1 MNLFRLTG
9 DLSHLLA
16 ILVLL
21 WKIWKTRS
29 CAGKFWLVLYLQR
42 CVIPY
47 LKGRFG
53 FQSETSFSEG
63 SIDYHLISSCV
74 ILILPSS
81 HSGVFGL
88 IVRDYEVALNP
99 SAMYSEFCTRVT
111 SPLLGVLG
119 IRYGQVNPFFFFWKK
134 NFSDCNKSS
143 HAK

>member
-1 MNLFRLTG
+1 
-9 DLSHLLA
+9 
-16 ILVLL
+16 
-21 WKIWKTRS
+21 
-29 CAGKFWLVLYLQR
+29 
-42 CVIPY
+42 VIPY

-81 HSGVFGL
+81 DSGVFGL
-88 IVRDYEVALNP
+88 IVRDYEVALNS

-111 SPLLGVLG
+111 SLLLGVLG
-119 IRYGQVNPFFFFWKK
+119 IRYGQVNLFFFSFFLKK
-134 NFSDCNKSS
+134 NFSDCNKWS